1 MQFELDRV
9 RKWSSSGQRTHDLQ
23 PRFFKAIHRLYDEG
37 VPISLVQDL
46 LKTAYPQC
54 FDYKDIATRNSL
66 FWFLN
71 FKPIRCSVCDSRVL
85 SFVRQTRSSPPWCSV
100 SCKNKDEANKLYG
113 SQNHSTRDE
122 VKGKIRKAFSKYQ
135 GGHPLRDPSVKKK
148 LRDTCLERYGVENPR
163 SSKEVKDKIKK
174 TTREIYGVDHH
185 MQDAATASRILN
197 SGFSRKRCVL
207 LGRVHYL
214 QGCEPDA
221 LRSIS
226 HKLKKIETDAAE
238 MPEIW
243 YMYRGTRRRYYPD
256 AVVTTKTGRKFVI
269 EAKSD
274 WTLVR
279 EGERNLAKLA
289 ALRKWCSRNSCGFAL
304 YVSKK
309 KGQAWFV
316 SPTAKEC
323 RNLIQAESVG
333 KSKIRWKE

>member
-1 MQFELDRV
+1 VQSKIKR
-9 RKWSSSGQRTHDLQ
+9 
-23 PRFFKAIHRLYDEG
+23 RFA
-37 VPISLVQDL
+37 
-46 LKTAYPQC
+46 
-54 FDYKDIATRNSL
+54 
-66 FWFLN
+66 
-71 FKPIRCSVCDSRVL
+71 
-85 SFVRQTRSSPPWCSV
+85 
-100 SCKNKDEANKLYG
+100 
-113 SQNHSTRDE
+113 
-122 VKGKIRKAFSKYQ
+122 KYQ

-148 LRDTCLERYGVENPR
+148 LRDTCSERYGVENPR